1 MKEKQLGTVSYLRKQ
16 ILFSCLS
23 HSLSPERAYH
33 GLDCFCLLPFSC
45 PLSLPWAKTL
55 GLSLATA
62 EQDSLT
68 PVENRFILGED
79 LASYLVTEIGTR
91 AIAFKRTTYY

>member
-16 ILFSCLS
+16 IMFLCLR
-23 HSLSPERAYH
+23 HSLSPEHAC
-33 GLDCFCLLPFSC
+33 LDWFCLLPFSC
-45 PLSLPWAKTL
+45 PSSLPWAKTL

-62 EQDSLT
+62 EQVSLT

-79 LASYLVTEIGTR
+79 LASYLATEIGTR
-91 AIAFKRTTYY
+91 AIAFKKTTYY